1 MVASNMHHLENK
13 YRSHYAEFPGRF
25 SAIQTKADQNL
36 QIYSDPMY
44 KEYLRQQQSGLLKSE
59 PHHYDIPIETTK
71 NKLIL
76 TSSVPIVQNTQI
88 KPNETHYFVQTNSN
102 IQMTPQ
108 ISSQKLL
115 NSSKETKLEQNQF
128 SLEPNENSNNA
139 TPKNVVEIFREQ
151 SV

>member
-36 QIYSDPMY
+36 QIYSDPIY
-44 KEYLRQQQSGLLKSE
+44 KEYLRQQKSGLLKSE
-59 PHHYDIPIETTK
+59 PHHYDIPIETAK

-76 TSSVPIVQNTQI
+76 PIVQNTQI
-88 KPNETHYFVQTNSN
+88 KQNEAHYFAQTNNN

-128 SLEPNENSNNA
+128 SVEPNENSNNA
-139 TPKNVVEIFREQ
+139 IPKNVVEIFREQ